1 MADPLDHRTAIIN
14 TAIEL
19 IGEITD
25 GKQAFSLEISPSN
38 QADRG
43 SVTKLTL
50 VVAMSDGKTSKRYA
64 VNTGCQKPL
73 MLCIVM
79 YYYLVRVIKIVE
91 MKEKGEDDMIDSFN
105 KYMEEKVDGP
115 IKKYCSTKKASTVAS
130 SLQRG
135 LSSVLTGGAASIW
148 SV

>member
-1 MADPLDHRTAIIN
+1 MAEPLDHRAAIID

-19 IGEITD
+19 IGEIID
-25 GKQAFSLEISPSN
+25 GKKDFSLEVSGEGKARS
-38 QADRG
+38 R
-43 SVTKLTL
+43 LTL
-50 VVAMSDGKTSKRYA
+50 VVAMADGKTPKRYA
-64 VNTGCQKPL
+64 VSTTCLKPL

-115 IKKYCSTKKASTVAS
+115 IKKYCSTNKPSVVAR
-130 SLQRG
+130 SLNKG
-135 LSSVLTGGAASIW
+135 LGMVGGGPRKGAASIW
-148 SV
+148 SL